1 MKKTNIESSREE
13 RSGKERGREKKI
25 YRADER
31 MGEERNKNRRVKRR
45 GERNRKEI

>member
-1 MKKTNIESSREE
+1 MKKTNIENSREE

-31 MGEERNKNRRVKRR
+31 SGEEKKQEQKSEKERREK
-45 GERNRKEI
+45 

>member
-31 MGEERNKNRRVKRR
+31 MGEKRNTEQKSEEERREK
-45 GERNRKEI
+45 

>member
-1 MKKTNIESSREE
+1 MKKTNIENSREE

-31 MGEERNKNRRVKRR
+31 MGEGKKQEQKSEKERREK
-45 GERNRKEI
+45 